1 MKKFLIP
8 FFSLLSA
15 MAMPVAQADVAVIA
29 HIKSNFSSLTAKQ
42 VQDIF
47 MGRTRIFPNGK
58 FALPIDQ
65 SSPLR
70 AEFYEELTGRPVEQ
84 INAYWARIMF
94 TGQASPPQRLPDDE
108 AVLQTVRENE
118 GAIGYIDKTRV
129 DGTIR
134 VLLLVQPWKP

>member
-1 MKKFLIP
+1 MRNLLI
-8 FFSLLSA
+8 SLLLA
-15 MAMPVAQADVAVIA
+15 MCMPSAQAELVVIA
-29 HIKSNFSSLTAKQ
+29 HFKNSIVGLTAKQ
-42 VQDIF
+42 VQDLF
-47 MGRTRIFPNGK
+47 LGRERTFPNGK

-70 AEFYEELTGRPVEQ
+70 AEFYEKLTGRPVEQ

-94 TGQASPPQRLPDDE
+94 TGQASPPQQLPDDK

-129 DGTIR
+129 DNTVR
-134 VLLLVQPWKP
+134 VLLLLN

>member
-1 MKKFLIP
+1 MKKL
-8 FFSLLSA
+8 LLSLILA
-15 MAMPVAQADVAVIA
+15 FPIPSAQAELVVIT
-29 HIKSNFSSLTAKQ
+29 HITNNLNNLTAKQ

-47 MGRTRIFPNGK
+47 MGRTRLFPNGK

-70 AEFYEELTGRPVEQ
+70 AEFYQKLTARPVEQ

-94 TGQASPPQRLPDDE
+94 TGQASPPQQLPDDK

-129 DGTIR
+129 DNTVR
-134 VLLLVQPWKP
+134 VLLLLN